1 MRQNERDATVIW
13 LWNKLESNM
22 SPLTPKVH
30 SQGSLSKFT
39 LKVLGKTE
47 GSKLSD
53 SVDILSR
60 FTLKVLG
67 NTEGSKLSDSVDM
80 YTYDVTDQLKHYCSP
95 SGPSQSPTHTHTR
108 SIFFLSAQQMRVLTA
123 FVAANSLP
131 GIELT
136 SKLLLPV
143 FFLPLP
149 APRSDSLF

>member
-39 LKVLGKTE
+39 LKVLGNTE

-108 SIFFLSAQQMRVLTA
+108 SIFFLERTANASAYSICCCQFLAWNRVDIQAST
-123 FVAANSLP
+123 P
-131 GIELT
+131 C
-136 SKLLLPV
+136 
-143 FFLPLP
+143 
-149 APRSDSLF
+149 LFSSPSGSSI

>member
-30 SQGSLSKFT
+30 SQGSLSK
-39 LKVLGKTE
+39 
-47 GSKLSD
+47 
-53 SVDILSR
+53 

-143 FFLPLP
+143 LFLPLP
-149 APRSDSLF
+149 ASRSDSLF

>member
-39 LKVLGKTE
+39 LKVLGNTE

-60 FTLKVLG
+60 FTLKVHSQ
-67 NTEGSKLSDSVDM
+67 GSLSRFLAILKVPSFQ
-80 YTYDVTDQLKHYCSP
+80 TQLTC
-95 SGPSQSPTHTHTR
+95 TH
-108 SIFFLSAQQMRVLTA
+108 MM
-123 FVAANSLP
+123 
-131 GIELT
+131 
-136 SKLLLPV
+136 LLI
-143 FFLPLP
+143 
-149 APRSDSLF
+149 S